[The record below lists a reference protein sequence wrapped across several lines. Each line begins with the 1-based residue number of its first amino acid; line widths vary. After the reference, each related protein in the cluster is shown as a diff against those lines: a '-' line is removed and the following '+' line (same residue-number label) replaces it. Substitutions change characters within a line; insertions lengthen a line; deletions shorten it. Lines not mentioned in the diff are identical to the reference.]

1 MWAGTSMAA
10 PLVAGQA
17 ALVRAANPGLTTL
30 AITTRIKQTAVLV
43 NSPVRY
49 RVDALASV
57 TP

>member
-1 MWAGTSMAA
+1 MAA

-17 ALVRAANPGLTTL
+17 ALVRATNPGWTTL